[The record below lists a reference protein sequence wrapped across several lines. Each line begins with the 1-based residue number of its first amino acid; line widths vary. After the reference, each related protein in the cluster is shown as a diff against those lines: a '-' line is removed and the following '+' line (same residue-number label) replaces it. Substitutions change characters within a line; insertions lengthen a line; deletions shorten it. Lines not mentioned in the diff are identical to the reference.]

1 VGFKEKIYLC
11 VRKTHKH
18 TLNRKKRS
26 AEVRKR
32 RCHGKGKMYERELN
46 KNEQRMRTHKD
57 YCRKKL
63 PVWRSTPNG
72 RVE

>member
-1 VGFKEKIYLC
+1 MGFKEKIYLC

-46 KNEQRMRTHKD
+46 KNENTQGL
-57 YCRKKL
+57 L
-63 PVWRSTPNG
+63 PQEASRLA
-72 RVE
+72 